1 MMYIIQL
8 CDMAYQS
15 RNIYCFGTLNSM
27 LVSSLKKL
35 SMDNVDID
43 LWFTGIGDI
52 AKICILVDIPCIM
65 LSYVCTGIPWTYLP
79 GGGKVSQFTLECMNL

>member
-1 MMYIIQL
+1 MTQL
-8 CDMAYQS
+8 ISLGISTALGQPS
-15 RNIYCFGTLNSM
+15 QLNSM

-43 LWFTGIGDI
+43 LWFTGVGDI